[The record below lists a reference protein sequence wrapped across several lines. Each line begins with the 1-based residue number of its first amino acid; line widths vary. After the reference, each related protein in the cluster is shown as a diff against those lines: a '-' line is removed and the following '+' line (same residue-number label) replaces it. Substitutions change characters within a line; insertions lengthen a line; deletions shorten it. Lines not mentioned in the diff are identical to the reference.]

1 MTSMAT
7 NKRIGVSI
15 VHNELVTSDFSKFI
29 FNPEEI
35 CIKGGF
41 ICRKTQTI
49 PLPMIDRVYYSSL
62 LPKIRME
69 LKNGSYTATMQTS
82 WWSKRKVLA
91 FFKEQGILC
100 CKRKNY
106 QTNLFK
112 RVGMWYDFWYF
123 TPPKQ

>member
-1 MTSMAT
+1 MAT

-15 VHNELVTSDFSKFI
+15 IHNEKVVSDFSKLI
-29 FNPEEI
+29 LGDEKI

-41 ICRKTQTI
+41 ICRDTHTF
-49 PLPMIDRVYYSSL
+49 PLSMIDRVYYTSI

-69 LKNGSYTATMQTS
+69 LKSGAYTVAMQTS

-100 CKRKNY
+100 CKRTNS

>member
-1 MTSMAT
+1 MAS
-7 NKRIGVSI
+7 NRRICVSI

-29 FNPEEI
+29 LGDAEI

-41 ICRKTQTI
+41 IYRETQTI
-49 PLPMIDRVYYSSL
+49 PLQMIERVYYTSI

-69 LKNGSYTATMQTS
+69 LKNGSYTVTMQTS

-100 CKRKNY
+100 FKRRNY

>member
-1 MTSMAT
+1 MAN

-15 VHNELVTSDFSKFI
+15 IHNEKVISDFSKLI
-29 FNPEEI
+29 FNPDEI
-35 CIKGGF
+35 CVKGGF
-41 ICRKTQTI
+41 IYGKTHII
-49 PLPMIDRVYYSSL
+49 PLSMIDRVYYTSI

-69 LKNGSYTATMQTS
+69 LKNGSYTATMQTF

-100 CKRKNY
+100 CKRTNF

-112 RVGMWYDFWYF
+112 RVGMWYNFWYF
-123 TPPKQ
+123 TPSEQ